1 MSLSSLKTLRVCLK
15 LRIPAIKA
23 ASFSIPLNC
32 RLLYTTNSVSQQLI
46 STQFKMAPEK
56 ALPQLFKFV
65 DQNVSS
71 YKSLL
76 KEAVAIPSVSSD
88 VKYRP
93 DCVRMVEW
101 MKDKLKEVGAK
112 SELRDVGYQTIDGK
126 EVKLPPVLV
135 GVLGNVSTYLNF
147 FCIKKHPR
155 K

>member
-1 MSLSSLKTLRVCLK
+1 
-15 LRIPAIKA
+15 
-23 ASFSIPLNC
+23 
-32 RLLYTTNSVSQQLI
+32 
-46 STQFKMAPEK
+46 MAPEK

-88 VKYRP
+88 VKYRA

-101 MKDKLKEVGAK
+101 MQEKLKEVGAK
-112 SELRDVGYQTIDGK
+112 SELRDVGYQTIDEK

-135 GVLGNVSTYLNF
+135 GVLGNVSTNVVTNQSSGISFINMYNLKQF
-147 FCIKKHPR
+147 
-155 K
+155 